1 MSTFFIGSALSLSA
15 FPALLSRQSYRAD
28 HRPRSRKRRSVS
40 SINEVAREMTCKI
53 VYCGPA
59 LSGKTANLQALHH
72 HTAAHQRSALLV
84 AGEHGGPG
92 FDFLQ
97 LEVGVARGL
106 TLSLQLYAL
115 SERYPTFLQPVFRQL
130 DGLVFVADSHPE
142 RAAAN
147 REALASAITQL
158 QKHGYRWEHLPCVLQ
173 LNQRDL
179 PNAIASEVLIADLAR
194 PGQPVVPAVA
204 TQGIGVFET
213 LREIARLVLPQATH
227 SG

>member
-1 MSTFFIGSALSLSA
+1 M
-15 FPALLSRQSYRAD
+15 
-28 HRPRSRKRRSVS
+28 S
-40 SINEVAREMTCKI
+40 SINDVAREMTCKI
-53 VYCGPA
+53 VYCGPS
-59 LSGKTANLQALHH
+59 LCGKTANLRALHH
-72 HTAAHQRSALLV
+72 HAAAHQRSALLI
-84 AGEHGGPG
+84 AGEPGGPG

-115 SERYPTFLQPVFRQL
+115 SQPYPTFLQPVFRQL

-142 RAAAN
+142 RTTAN
-147 REALASAITQL
+147 REALASVIIQL
-158 QKHGYRWEHLPCVLQ
+158 QKLGYRWEHLPCVLQ

-179 PNAIASEVLIADLAR
+179 PNAIAPEVLMADLAR
-194 PGQPVVPAVA
+194 PGQPVVSAIA

-213 LREIARLVLPQATH
+213 LREIARLVLPQATR